1 MAKDGVSIEELR
13 ELIEHRTRKL
23 DAARLGVSNERII
36 AYRKAQ
42 LNEAQKQLAAAL
54 AAQRN

>member
-1 MAKDGVSIEELR
+1 MNVDVQELR
-13 ELIEHRTRKL
+13 DPVEHRQRKL

-42 LNEAQKQLAAAL
+42 LNEAQQQLAAAL
-54 AAQRN
+54 KAAK

>member
-1 MAKDGVSIEELR
+1 MNDDVQQLR
-13 ELIEHRTRKL
+13 DLIEHRQRKL

-42 LNEAQKQLAAAL
+42 LIEAQKQLAAAI
-54 AAQRN
+54 AAQRNSP